1 MITARHPG
9 LALLKRKVDEL
20 SMAGEVMRELDRVL
34 VHVRFRA
41 AHKCRHVES
50 PEVRI
55 RVLNATFG

>member
-34 VHVRFRA
+34 VHVRFRV
-41 AHKCRHVES
+41 AHK
-50 PEVRI
+50 
-55 RVLNATFG
+55 

>member
-1 MITARHPG
+1 M
-9 LALLKRKVDEL
+9 LKRKVDEL